1 MRGRRMGAIPRLFPL
16 LLQATSSMKKHLTTF
31 ICTLALLLSP
41 LFAHAAAVSP
51 SVIELSSS
59 LGGVIDSSFTIF
71 NTGASEQVYFLDL
84 LAFEPNSEDGTP
96 MFTPEASDQN
106 ELLSWIDFPVR
117 EASVPAQ
124 SKVEV
129 PFNVAVPD
137 DVASGSYYGAIT
149 VSTAPSDIVASNGA
163 MIEAKT
169 AILVFLTI
177 EGETIEKLEL
187 LDFALEQTDASHP
200 FGLFSFRIQN
210 QGNVY
215 LAPAGEIRLTGLFG
229 QTIVELDANPTEGRV
244 LPGSTRTFTV
254 VYESPDTSWLQT
266 AGYQLR
272 HLAMGPVTAELQLV
286 YGADGR
292 MEATWSFWMFPSEL
306 INVVLVVVAIF
317 LLVFLR

>member
-1 MRGRRMGAIPRLFPL
+1 
-16 LLQATSSMKKHLTTF
+16 
-31 ICTLALLLSP
+31 
-41 LFAHAAAVSP
+41 
-51 SVIELSSS
+51 
-59 LGGVIDSSFTIF
+59 
-71 NTGASEQVYFLDL
+71 
-84 LAFEPNSEDGTP
+84 
-96 MFTPEASDQN
+96 
-106 ELLSWIDFPVR
+106 
-117 EASVPAQ
+117 
-124 SKVEV
+124 
-129 PFNVAVPD
+129 
-137 DVASGSYYGAIT
+137 
-149 VSTAPSDIVASNGA
+149 

-317 LLVFLR
+317 LLVFLRKRKRNV